1 MLRRLLTDEGGQT
14 LAEYGPVLFFIA
26 LASIVILTLLG
37 EKVRDAFFVRATTEV
52 GSVRTTT

>member
-1 MLRRLLTDEGGQT
+1 MIKCFVVEEDGQT

-37 EKVRDAFFVRATTEV
+37 GKIRDAYFVRANTEIGQV
-52 GSVRTTT
+52 GTST

>member
-1 MLRRLLTDEGGQT
+1 
-14 LAEYGPVLFFIA
+14 LFFIA

-37 EKVRDAFFVRATTEV
+37 EKVRDAFFVRAATEV